1 MGSSHGDGLNL
12 DQGAR
17 HVQAPTDRGA
27 CRVGRGEEGSIDLVI
42 GVVMT
47 PVGQHHRGLDHIV
60 QSQTGQG
67 ENGLNSGEDMPG
79 LGPNVAWTY
88 QMPLGIDTGMAADK
102 HEVTDAYPVRT
113 GNLWREL
120 IRMDD
125 VRLVFLARLSHLRE
139 GRVDSEPRGG
149 QGGNRLNFNEESL
162 TPQAALEGRFGRE
175 GRLHVLIIDL

>member
-1 MGSSHGDGLNL
+1 MGSSHGNGLNL

-17 HVQAPTDRGA
+17 HPQAPTDGRAG
-27 CRVGRGEEGSIDLVI
+27 RVGRGKERPVDLVI
-42 GVVMT
+42 STVMT

-60 QSQTGQG
+60 QFQTGQG
-67 ENGLNSGEDMPG
+67 ENCLNSREDVPG

-113 GNLWREL
+113 GNLWGEF

-125 VRLVFLARLSHLRE
+125 VGLMFLARLSHLCE
-139 GRVDSEPRGG
+139 GRINSEPRGS
-149 QGGNRLNFNEESL
+149 QGGS
-162 TPQAALEGRFGRE
+162 
-175 GRLHVLIIDL
+175 